1 MEGLWG
7 SGGMVGMVRKWRD
20 GEEVE
25 EWWGSGG
32 VVGMVRKWRDG
43 GEVEEWWGQYPTTP
57 PLPH

>member
-1 MEGLWG
+1 MG
-7 SGGMVGMVRKWRD
+7 KWRD
-20 GEEVE
+20 GGNGEEVE
-25 EWWGSGG
+25 GWWGSGG